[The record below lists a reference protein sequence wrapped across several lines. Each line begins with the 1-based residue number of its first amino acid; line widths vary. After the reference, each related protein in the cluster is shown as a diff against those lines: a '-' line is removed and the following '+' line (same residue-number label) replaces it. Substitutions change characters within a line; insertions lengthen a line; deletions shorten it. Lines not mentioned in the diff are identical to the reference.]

1 MKLFDTYGYG
11 MSRFVGQLGNE
22 MSCTLKHEKLDFNR
36 ERKNPN
42 IVIMGEAGKGIEVK
56 KDPFVK
62 PKFIFDFLMASK
74 NKKKILKRVRKLR
87 KEMKSYKNE

>member
-42 IVIMGEAGKGIEVK
+42 IVIMGEADKGKQYNLK
-56 KDPFVK
+56 RKT
-62 PKFIFDFLMASK
+62 L
-74 NKKKILKRVRKLR
+74 KILK
-87 KEMKSYKNE
+87 KNNADIIVIDPENEYLAIAGEGSDYFER